1 MAGKKRPIISAT
13 DAAKT
18 FGRLVD
24 RVREERAVYIV
35 ERGGVPVAQ
44 IGPVASTRC
53 TLADLA
59 DLLRTAG
66 PVGEE
71 YLKAV
76 AAGIRRGNKPA
87 VPRNPWTS

>member
-1 MAGKKRPIISAT
+1 MARTRRPIVSAT

-24 RVREERAVYIV
+24 RVREERTTYIV

-44 IGPVASTRC
+44 IGPVASMRC

-59 DLLRTAG
+59 ELLRTVG
-66 PVGEE
+66 PVGED
-71 YLKAV
+71 YLRAV
-76 AAGIRRGNKPA
+76 EAGIRRGNKPA